1 MKTAALTI
9 GRFAPS
15 PTGYMHLGNA
25 RTALLAWLQ
34 VRALNGR
41 MLLRIEDLDHT
52 RTRLWAYEALY
63 RDLAWLG
70 LDWDQEEIQ
79 SQRLEI
85 YAAYLPRLETYLCC
99 CSRRDIAEAA
109 SAPHGAEA
117 VYPGTCRQGVIDSER
132 PVALR
137 WRVPD
142 QTMTVTDQCLGKL
155 QQHLPTEV
163 GDWVLRRN
171 DGVFA
176 YHLAVVIDDALMGVT
191 HVLRGADLWT
201 STPRQVAL
209 QQALG
214 FATPSY
220 THVPLMSDF
229 RGERLAKRNGAP
241 SVSALREGGADP
253 HRIIGDLARSL
264 GLTVPEKLSAEELL
278 QAFAWDVHLPSLMRY
293 NKGID

>member
-1 MKTAALTI
+1 MSTPFCVI

-34 VRALNGR
+34 VRALKGQ

-52 RTRLWAYEALY
+52 RTRPWAYEALY
-63 RDLAWLG
+63 RDLEWLG
-70 LDWDQEEIQ
+70 LDWDQEYTQ
-79 SQRLEI
+79 SQRLEV
-85 YAAYLPRLETYLCC
+85 YAAYLPRLQTYACS
-99 CSRRDIAEAA
+99 CSRKDIAEAA

-117 VYPGTCRQGVIDSER
+117 VYPGTCRQGPSHGER
-132 PVALR
+132 PLALR

-142 QTMTVTDQCLGKL
+142 QTLTVTDQCLGPL
-155 QQHLPTEV
+155 QQSLTTEV

-176 YHLAVVIDDALMGVT
+176 YHLAVVIDDALMGVS

-214 FATPSY
+214 FATPVY
-220 THVPLMSDF
+220 THVPLMRDF
-229 RGERLAKRNGAP
+229 RGERLAKRHGAP
-241 SVSALREGGADP
+241 SVSALREAGEDP
-253 HRIIGDLARSL
+253 HRVISDLARSL
-264 GLTVPEKLSAEELL
+264 GLTVPEKLSAEALL
-278 QAFAWDVHLPSLMRY
+278 HAFAWDTHLPSLMNRVQ
-293 NKGID
+293 